1 MSRVVFEEV
10 FFPTYLSIA
19 SDKVDAI
26 RYEFAKSLLE
36 VKPYIDGKSE
46 INSAL
51 IKSISVLKNDK
62 DREVAE
68 ITETTDFELL
78 KSRKKVLA
86 GLQQKEDACLAL
98 MKKLDEREILEA
110 EERKKRIDDEDAY
123 DYLGIG
129 SKNGNLKGGIRRG
142 VRGAG
147 AATSSSSV
155 NPAKGTRKISTGQVA
170 DNNSSKKKKPVGQPS
185 SKFA

>member
-10 FFPTYLSIA
+10 FFPIYLAMA

-86 GLQQKEDACLAL
+86 GL
-98 MKKLDEREILEA
+98 
-110 EERKKRIDDEDAY
+110 
-123 DYLGIG
+123 
-129 SKNGNLKGGIRRG
+129 
-142 VRGAG
+142 
-147 AATSSSSV
+147 
-155 NPAKGTRKISTGQVA
+155 
-170 DNNSSKKKKPVGQPS
+170 
-185 SKFA
+185 